1 MKYLKSF
8 INFLNANYKL
18 GIVVFFLLFLLF
30 VTFLVVYGFNVLTI
44 ITGILL
50 VLNLVWILLA
60 GTNILLDLKQG
71 KLFRGIEDIFIVV
84 LTLAILIILYIIA
97 SNRSLKLDLTSE
109 KLFSLSPYSVEIIN
123 KVTNNVKITLFAKKD
138 IATELEKVLEEYQKN
153 SKNITLTTVDPIKD
167 PITAKKYELPQ
178 GEEIVIVV
186 ESGENKKY
194 IMGSSLVEY
203 ERTEYGSKPVGIKVE
218 EEVTSAILNVTSSS
232 RVVYFLIGDGEY
244 RILQEAPGSEEDY
257 SFKTFKSYLQK
268 ANFTLRELDLSM
280 TKDIPSD
287 AGGIVIIAPRR
298 IIPVEVQEKLYEFYK
313 SGGGIAIFLEPVLG
327 KVIYDRSFSINY
339 LLTKFGLYIK
349 NNVVFDEERF
359 NPYMGKMF
367 YLIPYVH
374 FSPITSDIK
383 SKGLP
388 IQLVTAMAIS
398 RMESVNEE
406 LGTRVYEL
414 MSTSENS
421 WGETFIDV
429 SGKLAA
435 SKDKNDILPPII
447 LGYAVESVI
456 TNNNKSGRLVVIGD
470 IDFLSDYF
478 IESMSGNLEL
488 ALNSIEWISKENIS
502 LSIKPKS
509 IKKSPVVLSQAD
521 ANLVLVISLIV
532 VPLLM
537 LLPGILVWVIR
548 SKKVK

>member
-8 INFLNANYKL
+8 IGFLNANYKL

-123 KVTNNVKITLFAKKD
+123 KITNNVKITLFAKKD
-138 IATELEKVLEEYQKN
+138 VATELEKVLEEYQKN

-339 LLTKFGLYIK
+339 LLTKFGLYVK

-421 WGETFIDV
+421 WGETSIDV

-521 ANLVLVISLIV
+521 ANLVLVISFIV

>member
-8 INFLNANYKL
+8 IGFLNANYKL

-44 ITGILL
+44 ITGTLL

-138 IATELEKVLEEYQKN
+138 VATELEKVLEEYQKN

-339 LLTKFGLYIK
+339 LLTKFGLYVK

-421 WGETFIDV
+421 WGETSIDV